1 MAIFGNTMY
10 LWGGEGEGRER
21 REEEGGRRGEERER
35 ERREEERGRRGGKES
50 GGEGKGEV
58 LNNEA
63 IHVCG

>member
-21 REEEGGRRGEERER
+21 REEERGGRGRGEGGRRE
-35 ERREEERGRRGGKES
+35 RRGGKES

-58 LNNEA
+58 LNYEA